1 MLLKCGL
8 LLLLYNIFFSIEY
21 IDIDLLDIIKYKYFN
36 KKEKVKNPTTSVV
49 QVLHEKNMLPAIYF
63 TFSRKK
69 CDENARKCSGLDLLS
84 KEERFEVT
92 KIIRSSS
99 DVPIIIMTA
108 LQNEEDILKG
118 YSLHIDDY
126 ITKPF
131 NPKVLLAKVNNLMLR
146 IDKESTLKME
156 YKIGDLSFDFINNEV
171 KINTKKLELTKTEFN
186 MLAFLAKNN
195 NKVCSRQLLLDE
207 VWGVEVYVDD
217 RIVDAY
223 IKKIRKQIL
232 PKKYIKTVF
241 GVGYRFSIDE

>member
-1 MLLKCGL
+1 MLEKTIL
-8 LLLLYNIFFSIEY
+8 LAEDEPSISRLVKTYFEHDGYIVYTATNGEEAINIFKEIK
-21 IDIDLLDIIKYKYFN
+21 INLVCLDVMMPK
-36 KKEKVKNPTTSVV
+36 
-49 QVLHEKNMLPAIYF
+49 M
-63 TFSRKK
+63 
-69 CDENARKCSGLDLLS
+69 DG
-84 KEERFEVT
+84 FEVT

>member
-1 MLLKCGL
+1 MLNKNIL
-8 LLLLYNIFFSIEY
+8 LAEDEPTIARLVRTYFERDGYNVFCATNGEEAIKIFKEIK
-21 IDIDLLDIIKYKYFN
+21 IDLICLDVMMPK
-36 KKEKVKNPTTSVV
+36 
-49 QVLHEKNMLPAIYF
+49 
-63 TFSRKK
+63 
-69 CDENARKCSGLDLLS
+69 LDG
-84 KEERFEVT
+84 FEVT
-92 KIIRSSS
+92 KIIRASS

-108 LQNEEDILKG
+108 LQSEEDILKG
-118 YSLHIDDY
+118 YSLHVDDY

-146 IDKESTLKME
+146 IDKASNLKME

-171 KINTKKLELTKTEFN
+171 KLEEKKLNLTKTEFN

-195 NKVCSRQLLLDE
+195 NKVCSRELLLDE

-223 IKKIRKQIL
+223 IKKIRKQIA

-241 GVGYRFSIDE
+241 GVGYRFSIE

>member
-1 MLLKCGL
+1 MLNKNIL
-8 LLLLYNIFFSIEY
+8 LAEDEPTIARLVRTYFERDGYTVYQANNGEEAIQIFRQVKV
-21 IDIDLLDIIKYKYFN
+21 DLVCLDVMMPK
-36 KKEKVKNPTTSVV
+36 
-49 QVLHEKNMLPAIYF
+49 
-63 TFSRKK
+63 
-69 CDENARKCSGLDLLS
+69 LDG
-84 KEERFEVT
+84 FEVT
-92 KIIRSSS
+92 KIIRASS

-108 LQNEEDILKG
+108 LQSEEDILKG
-118 YSLHIDDY
+118 YSLHVDDY

-146 IDKESTLKME
+146 IDKESSLKME

-171 KINTKKLELTKTEFN
+171 KLDDKILDLTKTEFK

-195 NKVCSRQLLLDE
+195 NKVCSRELLLDE

-223 IKKIRKQIL
+223 IKKIRKQIS

-241 GVGYRFSIDE
+241 GIGYRFSIEE

>member
-1 MLLKCGL
+1 MLEKTIL
-8 LLLLYNIFFSIEY
+8 LAEDEPSISRLVKTYFEHDGYIVYTATNGEEAINIFKEIK
-21 IDIDLLDIIKYKYFN
+21 INLVCLDVMMPK
-36 KKEKVKNPTTSVV
+36 
-49 QVLHEKNMLPAIYF
+49 M
-63 TFSRKK
+63 
-69 CDENARKCSGLDLLS
+69 DG
-84 KEERFEVT
+84 FEVT

-108 LQNEEDILKG
+108 LQNEDDILKG